1 VPEHVA
7 LIEKWQAWLER
18 IDGELNALRGK
29 CNVFNRVGEIVRA
42 NPAISQPG
50 TFHDLIIS
58 GYGAYMCMGLRRL
71 CEPQNKRA
79 DRKIVSVRALLEEF
93 CEHPD
98 VLSRQRIRDGRERVR
113 GRPLDKRELD
123 GMTREWD
130 RSRWMG
136 EHHID
141 LDSVATDISRLDAE
155 SKPVRTLVNKQLAHN
170 DWEGLERSLPFEQIH
185 RLLARLEDIAA
196 SCHAYL
202 YDHAYGGQ
210 ETPYTPS
217 MAADWEA
224 VLKVSW
230 IPPSS

>member
-1 VPEHVA
+1 MGRFEPKSDVIITIIGKRGGTVPEHVA

-29 CNVFNRVGEIVRA
+29 CNVFNRVVEIVRA

-113 GRPLDKRELD
+113 GGCGHR
-123 GMTREWD
+123 
-130 RSRWMG
+130 
-136 EHHID
+136 
-141 LDSVATDISRLDAE
+141 V
-155 SKPVRTLVNKQLAHN
+155 LV
-170 DWEGLERSLPFEQIH
+170 
-185 RLLARLEDIAA
+185 
-196 SCHAYL
+196 HA
-202 YDHAYGGQ
+202 DCFCCQ
-210 ETPYTPS
+210 N
-217 MAADWEA
+217 
-224 VLKVSW
+224 
-230 IPPSS
+230 SSQ